1 MNLLFRLKPLVDW
14 TLRALLVVLFIT
26 LFGCVILQVFTRYV
40 LNDPAVFTEEVSR
53 YSMIWL
59 SLIGCAYAS
68 GRLEHM
74 AYTMIPERLSGAK
87 LLAHMRS
94 VAAFVL
100 SFAATV
106 MVYGGGKLV
115 ARALQFNQQT
125 ATMGWPMGY
134 VYFCIPLSGALIVFY
149 QILILMKPEHFKAV
163 DEVKS
168 AIDHAAEEERKLAE
182 ENNHIGEK
190 QS

>member
-1 MNLLFRLKPLVDW
+1 MNILFRLKAPVDW
-14 TLRALLVVLFIT
+14 VLRALLVILFFT

-40 LNDPAVFTEEVSR
+40 LNNPAVFTEEVSR

-74 AYTMIPERLSGAK
+74 AYTMIPERLSGKA
-87 LLAHMRS
+87 LLTHMRS
-94 VAAFVL
+94 VAMFVL
-100 SFAATV
+100 AFAATV
-106 MVYGGGKLV
+106 MCYGGGKLV
-115 ARALQFNQQT
+115 MRALQFNQQT

-134 VYFCIPLSGALIVFY
+134 VYMCIPISGALIVFY
-149 QILILMKPEHFKAV
+149 QILILLEPEHFKPA

-168 AIDHAAEEERKLAE
+168 AIKHVDDEAARAD
-182 ENNHIGEK
+182 NNDIGEQ